1 MNPGSRQDGLGRDQ
15 LLKLDDYLI
24 RLQRVMHMQ
33 VQGVVQNF
41 RMTASQIFILR
52 YLDKHGP
59 TKASDIAKFAGLSP
73 GAVTQVCDELVKT
86 DFVER
91 TRSDDDR
98 RVVYIEVTRPGRERL
113 DQIRQFH
120 LSNTKKVLQQLGT
133 QDAEDFIRLIGRV
146 VDIVEADVAK
156 G

>member
-1 MNPGSRQDGLGRDQ
+1 MNPGSSQDGLGRDQ